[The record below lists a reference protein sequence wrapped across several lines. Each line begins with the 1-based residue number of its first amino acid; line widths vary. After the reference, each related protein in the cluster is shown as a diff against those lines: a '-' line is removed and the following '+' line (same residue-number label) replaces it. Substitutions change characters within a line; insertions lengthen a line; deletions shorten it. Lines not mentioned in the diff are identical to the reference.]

1 MKLNAMK
8 EETTD
13 EQLIALL
20 EGEENTELSDRID
33 READLAHRFNELKE
47 MLGIIEN
54 VQEVEVPPHIQANF
68 QQALI
73 NEKISGN
80 RSNWSWMQIA
90 ASVAL
95 LIVGFSIG
103 KLSGGNSNDELAL
116 LKEEIQSL
124 REVTLTSTLQR
135 HSASE
140 RIMAV
145 SQIEEKSTL
154 NMELISTLIT
164 TLNSDESPNVRY
176 AALQALEKFIGESE
190 VRAEL
195 VKSLESQTDPLIQIS
210 LISILVKA
218 EERSA
223 IAPLKD
229 IIKNKEVSPEVKQQA
244 EVAIQVLT

>member
-1 MKLNAMK
+1 MK
-8 EETTD
+8 EEITD

-20 EGEENTELSDRID
+20 EGESNPELAAKIEND
-33 READLAHRFNELKE
+33 ADLKQRLNELKE
-47 MLGIIEN
+47 ILHAIDDSH
-54 VQEVEVPPHIQANF
+54 EVDVPAHIQAGF

-73 NEKISGN
+73 AEKINGKN
-80 RSNWSWMQIA
+80 NQWSWMQIA
-90 ASVAL
+90 AAVAL
-95 LIVGFSIG
+95 LIVGFGMG
-103 KLSGGNSNDELAL
+103 KYASNDSSQELAL
-116 LKEEIQSL
+116 LKDEIQSL
-124 REVTLTSTLQR
+124 REVTLTSRLQR

-145 SQIEEKSTL
+145 NQIEEKTSL
-154 NMELISTLIT
+154 NTELISTLVT

-176 AALQALEKFIGESE
+176 AALQALAKFMGDAD

-210 LISILVKA
+210 MITILVNA

-229 IIKNKEVSPEVKQQA
+229 IIEKEEISPEVKKQA
-244 EVAIQVLT
+244 EVALQVLT

>member
-1 MKLNAMK
+1 MK
-8 EETTD
+8 EEITD

-20 EGEENTELSDRID
+20 EGEAHAELESKIKTDT
-33 READLAHRFNELKE
+33 DLKKRFDELKE
-47 MLGIIEN
+47 VMQVIQNSG
-54 VQEVEVPPHIQANF
+54 EVEVPGHIQVNF

-73 NEKISGN
+73 NEKINGKS
-80 RSNWSWMQIA
+80 RQWSWMQIA
-90 ASVAL
+90 AAVTL
-95 LIVGFSIG
+95 LIVGFGMG
-103 KLSGGNSNDELAL
+103 KFSGNDSSQELAL
-116 LKEEIQSL
+116 LKDEIQSL

-145 SQIEEKSTL
+145 NQIEERTGL
-154 NMELISTLIT
+154 NEELIGTLIT

-176 AALQALEKFIGESE
+176 AALQALEKFIGEKD

-195 VKSLESQTDPLIQIS
+195 VKSLEAQTDPLIQIS
-210 LISILVKA
+210 LITILVNA

-223 IAPLKD
+223 IAPLRD
-229 IIKNKEVSPEVKQQA
+229 MIEQENTSPAVRQQA